1 MTHSIKLLIANVFR
15 FIKFFVLFCLI
26 FIAIGFMVDSSD
38 EAVADTVVEQVET
51 AEHTACRTELH
62 NENPYGG
69 DTLVWDTAEFGTYLD
84 GDIWVG
90 YNRKTGDNV
99 WKDLRKACYKGQ

>member
-1 MTHSIKLLIANVFR
+1 MVQATKSIISNVFR
-15 FIKFFVLFCLI
+15 FIKFFVLFCFV
-26 FIAIGFMVDSSD
+26 FIAIGFMFDSGD
-38 EAVADTVVEQVET
+38 DTVVETVVAQTES

-62 NENPYGG
+62 SENPYGG
-69 DTLVWDTAEFGTYLD
+69 DSLVWDNAEFGTYED

-99 WKDLRKACYKGQ
+99 WKDLRHTCYKS